1 MNLRQLTYFCE
12 TVDAGSVVQAASRV
26 FVAPT
31 AISMQISQLE
41 AELGGELFD
50 RSRRPME
57 LTQLGHYFYPRAREL
72 LADAARLK
80 ESAQGVAAGHGDL
93 LAIGY
98 TRSSIFS
105 LLPQAI
111 RAFRKSR
118 PGVQIELL
126 TTLSEHQPAQLASGR
141 IHIGI
146 SRFLGEFAAPEGL
159 VYTKVIDDAFVVA
172 LPPAHRLGKRR
183 SLSVGDLD
191 AVPLI
196 TYPKDPLS
204 RFASESVRLL
214 LKAGGHPVIA
224 QEAMDIHSALALVAS
239 GLGYCLVGTSVMKG
253 SRDDVSFRPLTG
265 VDAATA
271 LVAVTRANERNALVQ
286 EFARVLIE
294 QGGAAG
300 DGRTRPRRPT
310 GGAKAR

>member
-12 TVDAGSVVQAASRV
+12 TVEAGSAVQAASRV

-57 LTQLGHYFYPRAREL
+57 LTPLGHYFYPRAKEL
-72 LADAARLK
+72 LADATRLK
-80 ESAQGVAAGHGDL
+80 EAAQGVAAGHGDL

-105 LLPQAI
+105 VLPQAI

-118 PGVQIELL
+118 PGVQVELL
-126 TTLSEHQPAQLASGR
+126 TMLSEHQPAQLASGR
-141 IHIGI
+141 IQIGI
-146 SRFLGEFAAPEGL
+146 SRFLGAFAAPEGL
-159 VYTKVIDDAFVVA
+159 VYTKVVDDPFVAA
-172 LPPAHRLGKRR
+172 LPPGHPLGKRR
-183 SLSVGDLD
+183 ALRVADLD
-191 AVPLI
+191 AIPLI

-224 QEAMDIHSALALVAS
+224 QEAMDIHSALGLVAS
-239 GLGYCLVGTSVMKG
+239 GLGYCLVGRSVMTG
-253 SRDDVSFRPLTG
+253 SRDDVTFMPLAG
-265 VDAATA
+265 VDAATT
-271 LVAVTRANERNALVQ
+271 LVAVTRANEKNALVQ

-294 QGGAAG
+294 QSGPGQRARHLRRPPTAPAG
-300 DGRTRPRRPT
+300 D
-310 GGAKAR
+310 

>member
-12 TVDAGSVVQAASRV
+12 TVEAGSAVLAASRV

-57 LTQLGHYFYPRAREL
+57 LTPLGHYFYPRAKEL
-72 LADAARLK
+72 LADATRLK
-80 ESAQGVAAGHGDL
+80 ESAQGVAAGHGDV

-105 LLPQAI
+105 VLPEAI
-111 RAFRKSR
+111 RTFRKAR
-118 PGVQIELL
+118 PGVQVELL
-126 TTLSEHQPAQLASGR
+126 TMLSEHQPEQLASGR

-146 SRFLGEFAAPEGL
+146 SRFLGAFTAPEGL
-159 VYTKVIDDAFVVA
+159 VYTKVLDDPFIVA
-172 LPPAHRLGKRR
+172 LPPGHRLGKRR
-183 SLSVGDLD
+183 ALGAADLD
-191 AVPLI
+191 AIPLI

-214 LKAGGHPVIA
+214 LSAGGHPVIA
-224 QEAMDIHSALALVAS
+224 QEARDIHTALGLVAS
-239 GLGYCLVGTSVMKG
+239 GLGYCLVGRSVMKG
-253 SRDDVSFRPLTG
+253 SRDDVSFMPLKG
-265 VDAATA
+265 VDMATT
-271 LVAVTRANERNALVQ
+271 LVAVTRVDERNMFAR
-286 EFARVLIE
+286 EFAQVLIE
-294 QGGAAG
+294 QAGGGGKAR
-300 DGRTRPRRPT
+300 RTR
-310 GGAKAR
+310 GK

>member
-12 TVDAGSVVQAASRV
+12 TVDAGSVVQAAARV

-41 AELGGELFD
+41 AQLGGELFD

-57 LTQLGHYFYPRAREL
+57 LTPLGHYFYPRAREL
-72 LADAARLK
+72 LADAARLQQA
-80 ESAQGVAAGHGDL
+80 AQGMAAGHGDL

-105 LLPQAI
+105 VLPRAI

-118 PGVQIELL
+118 PGVQLELL
-126 TTLSEHQPAQLASGR
+126 TMLSEHQPAQLASGR

-146 SRFLGEFAAPEGL
+146 SRFLGAFAPAEGL
-159 VYTKVIDDAFVVA
+159 VCTKVLDDPFVVA
-172 LPPAHRLGKRR
+172 LPPGHRLGKRR
-183 SLSVGDLD
+183 ALRVADLD

-204 RFASESVRLL
+204 RFGSESVRLL
-214 LKAGGHPVIA
+214 LKAGGHPVVA
-224 QEAMDIHSALALVAS
+224 QEAMDIHSALGLVAS
-239 GLGYCLVGTSVMKG
+239 GLGYCLVGRSVMRG
-253 SRDDVSFRPLTG
+253 SRDDVSFMPLAG
-265 VDAATA
+265 VDAATT
-271 LVAVTRANERNALVQ
+271 LVAVTRANERNALAQ
-286 EFARVLIE
+286 EFAQVLVE
-294 QGGAAG
+294 QSGPP
-300 DGRTRPRRPT
+300 PRAR
-310 GGAKAR
+310 KAR

>member
-12 TVDAGSVVQAASRV
+12 TVEAGSAVQAASRV

-50 RSRRPME
+50 RARRPME
-57 LTQLGHYFYPRAREL
+57 LTALGQYFYPRAKEL
-72 LADAARLK
+72 LADATRLK
-80 ESAQGVAAGHGDL
+80 EAAQGVAAGHGDL

-126 TTLSEHQPAQLASGR
+126 TMLSEHQPEQLASGR

-146 SRFLGEFAAPEGL
+146 SRFLGEFSAPDGL
-159 VYTKVIDDAFVVA
+159 VYTSITEDPFVVA
-172 LPPAHRLGKRR
+172 LPPDHPLGKRR
-183 SLSVGDLD
+183 ALRVADLD
-191 AVPLI
+191 AIPLI

-224 QEAMDIHSALALVAS
+224 QDAMDIHSALGLVAS
-239 GLGYCLVGTSVMKG
+239 GLGYCLVGRSVMKG
-253 SRDDVSFRPLTG
+253 SRDDVRFVPLAG
-265 VDAATA
+265 VDARTT
-271 LVAVTRANERNALVQ
+271 LVAVTRAHERNALVR
-286 EFARVLIE
+286 EFARVLIG
-294 QGGAAG
+294 QSG
-300 DGRTRPRRPT
+300 
-310 GGAKAR
+310 

>member
-1 MNLRQLTYFCE
+1 MNLRQLTYFCK
-12 TVDAGSVVQAASRV
+12 TVEAGSAVLAASRI

-57 LTQLGHYFYPRAREL
+57 LTPFGHYFYPRAKEL
-72 LADAARLK
+72 LADATRLK
-80 ESAQGVAAGHGDL
+80 EAAQGVAAGHGDL

-105 LLPQAI
+105 VLPQAI

-126 TTLSEHQPAQLASGR
+126 TMLSEHQPAQLASGR
-141 IHIGI
+141 IQIGI
-146 SRFLGEFAAPEGL
+146 SRFLGAFSAPEGL
-159 VYTKVIDDAFVVA
+159 VYTKVVDDPFVVA
-172 LPPAHRLGKRR
+172 LPPGHALGRR
-183 SLSVGDLD
+183 RALRVSDLD

-204 RFASESVRLL
+204 HFANESVRLL
-214 LKAGGHPVIA
+214 LEAGGHPAVA
-224 QEAMDIHSALALVAS
+224 QEAMDIHSALGLVAS
-239 GLGYCLVGTSVMKG
+239 GLGYCLVGRSVMKG
-253 SRDDVSFRPLTG
+253 SRDDVSFMPLAG
-265 VDAATA
+265 VDAATT
-271 LVAVTRANERNALVQ
+271 LVAVTRANERSPLVQ
-286 EFARVLIE
+286 EFARILTE
-294 QGGAAG
+294 QGAPA
-300 DGRTRPRRPT
+300 RR
-310 GGAKAR
+310 ARRKP